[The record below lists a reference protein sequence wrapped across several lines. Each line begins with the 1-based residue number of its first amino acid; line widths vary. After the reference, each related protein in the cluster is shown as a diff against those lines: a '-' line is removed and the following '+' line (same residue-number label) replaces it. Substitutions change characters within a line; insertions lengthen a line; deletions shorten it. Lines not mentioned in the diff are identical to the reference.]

1 MILDD
6 SSSKALKEYLIQQ
19 LEPISDAEPAVL
31 AEYVLALLKH
41 DVSSQDL
48 RQLCISQLDDF
59 LKEET
64 EPFVRKLFN
73 ELFNKE
79 YLGERISSPST
90 NHYEPTPK
98 IPYFTPAEKKSS
110 KTLTQQEDSKA
121 EVVSQKT
128 KVGDAKKRADSE
140 ASEDDDDRN
149 FKHRERDGENRDD
162 HRRHAERQSSFSS
175 RDEERETTKNKR
187 IRGDSIPTGPA
198 AEYNNNFQDDR
209 SSKRRRDESE
219 EDFRSNKMPRSNII
233 GPNNQ
238 NISSGTGN
246 NRFNGGPRRLD
257 YERNNRPSNR
267 NFIPITPNPSV
278 SNISG
283 PGRWGNEWGANG
295 INGLGDRFDDR
306 KMRGGRIN
314 DRGSARG
321 RPLVV
326 NRGGFPDIRPN
337 RQSRLDDVPLNRPFE
352 IIPPITGAPLA
363 ANVGMMGA
371 GRPPFFMGAGGVH
384 NQFEIEP
391 PFQNQQSSRSMTPNA
406 DAYDPE
412 RAALSRPED
421 LISPV
426 TGENK
431 DIEIQ
436 SNSDISKANSSLS
449 LSPTTPNTPHY
460 IEQPSPHSTRNTL
473 FRGRAR
479 GRGARGGI
487 NRAGSGSGQANKN
500 STLVVE
506 NIPAENCTI
515 DKVNEF
521 FKKFGTIININVDP
535 SFQKAIIQFNTSQE
549 ASKAYNS
556 PEPIFDNRFVKVYWH
571 KADKEEHPVT
581 NPLLTKQ
588 AVVPATKQEL
598 ASQSSPTEIQVL
610 SKKREELIQRQIEEQ
625 HKLIELAKKKTGD
638 AKGREELFGSLS
650 KISEDIKKDTSNT
663 VIKPI
668 ITGSTPLLSSGT
680 LSKSIMEEKERERL
694 DRELDLLSK
703 LNESGGAPDS
713 ALGKLS
719 LADAAQ
725 AKSELAKVEG
735 ESTTTIGSTN
745 NLTDSTFYKSRGRG
759 GIFGYRSRARGLW
772 PRVRGGGVTRSYK
785 LDNRSTKLIVK
796 EIPSGS
802 QDTLRSYF
810 EQFGEVES
818 LNFIEEA
825 RSAIVQY
832 KNRHEAEQALIK
844 GRNIPDV
851 GNVSINWH
859 IETNA
864 NANTNTTAPTSE
876 SKNTAVE
883 RNADT
888 NGDSEVMQ
896 ASTSATQSD
905 DLSEDTASEFWSQ
918 KTALEKRYQKFLD
931 EVTPYTGYRW
941 FGTVT
946 LVILFVIRIFT
957 IQGFYIVT
965 YALGIYLLNLF
976 LAFLQPKFDP
986 SLELDIA
993 ESEIEEGPSL
1003 PTKADEEFRPFIRR
1017 LPEFKFW

>member
-73 ELFNKE
+73 ELSNKE

-90 NHYEPTPK
+90 NHYEPTTSN
-98 IPYFTPAEKKSS
+98 IQASSSYFTPAEKKSS
-110 KTLTQQEDSKA
+110 KTLTQQEDHNTDVGSLT
-121 EVVSQKT
+121 T
-128 KVGDAKKRADSE
+128 KIGDARKRADSE
-140 ASEDDDDRN
+140 ASEEDDDRN

-162 HRRHAERQSSFSS
+162 HRRHVERQSSLNS
-175 RDEERETTKNKR
+175 RDEEKETTKNKR
-187 IRGDSIPTGPA
+187 IRSESVPTGPA
-198 AEYNNNFQDDR
+198 AEYNNSNLQDDR

-219 EDFRSNKMPRSNII
+219 EDFR
-233 GPNNQ
+233 
-238 NISSGTGN
+238 
-246 NRFNGGPRRLD
+246 
-257 YERNNRPSNR
+257 NNRPSNR
-267 NFIPITPNPSV
+267 NFMPITPNPSV
-278 SNISG
+278 SNIGG
-283 PGRWGNEWGANG
+283 PGRWGNDWNTNG

-314 DRGSARG
+314 DRGGARG
-321 RPLVV
+321 RPLAV
-326 NRGGFPDIRPN
+326 NRGGFPDIRSS
-337 RQSRLDDVPLNRPFE
+337 RQSRCRDYDEKGYCMRGDLCPFDHGVDRIVVDDVPLNRPFE
-352 IIPPITGAPLA
+352 IIPPITGTPLA

-371 GRPPFFMGAGGVH
+371 GRPPFFMGTGGVH
-384 NQFEIEP
+384 NQFDIEP
-391 PFQNQQSSRSMTPNA
+391 PFQTQQSSRSMTPNA

-421 LISPV
+421 LISPI
-426 TGENK
+426 TAENK

-436 SNSDISKANSSLS
+436 SNSDIPKTNSSLT
-449 LSPTTPNTPHY
+449 LSPTTPSIPHY
-460 IEQPSPHSTRNTL
+460 IEHTNPHPTRNTL
-473 FRGRAR
+473 FRGRPR

-521 FKKFGTIININVDP
+521 FKKFGTITNINVDP
-535 SFQKAIIQFNTSQE
+535 SFQKAIIQFSTSQE

-571 KADKEEHPVT
+571 KTDKEEHPAT

-588 AVVPATKQEL
+588 AVAPAMKQEVT
-598 ASQSSPTEIQVL
+598 SQSSPTEVQALSISEKQKEMDEKAKKQKENLKAMLEIQ
-610 SKKREELIQRQIEEQ
+610 KKREELIQRQIEEQ
-625 HKLIELAKKKTGD
+625 NKLIELAKKKTGD

-663 VIKPI
+663 VLKPI

-713 ALGKLS
+713 ALGKLT
-719 LADAAQ
+719 LADTSPT
-725 AKSELAKVEG
+725 KSELAKVEG
-735 ESTTTIGSTN
+735 ESTTTTSSTN
-745 NLTDSTFYKSRGRG
+745 SLTDSTFYKSRGRG
-759 GIFGYRSRARGLW
+759 GIFGYRGRARGLW

-810 EQFGEVES
+810 EVKKENKINKKLKKKKDKFNELRYLCATSLYQQFGEVES

-859 IETNA
+859 IETNT
-864 NANTNTTAPTSE
+864 NSNTNATVSTIPE
-876 SKNTAVE
+876 SKSTAVE

-888 NGDSEVMQ
+888 NGEVVGTRIGNEISSSETTVVKSE
-896 ASTSATQSD
+896 ALFDED
-905 DLSEDTASEFWSQ
+905 DD
-918 KTALEKRYQKFLD
+918 
-931 EVTPYTGYRW
+931 
-941 FGTVT
+941 
-946 LVILFVIRIFT
+946 
-957 IQGFYIVT
+957 
-965 YALGIYLLNLF
+965 
-976 LAFLQPKFDP
+976 
-986 SLELDIA
+986 
-993 ESEIEEGPSL
+993 
-1003 PTKADEEFRPFIRR
+1003 DEERERSWKR
-1017 LPEFKFW
+1017 